1 MTADMDAFR
10 REIDAC
16 DREIVHALG
25 RRASAAMA
33 IGRIKRQ
40 KGTAVFA
47 PERERQ
53 VYDKIATLNEGP
65 LPPRA
70 MQAIYRE
77 IMSGCIALEQA
88 TRISYL
94 GPPGT
99 FTHQASREKFG
110 ASQEYLPA
118 AEIRDVF
125 LAVSRGHADYGVV
138 PVENSTEGSVT
149 ETFDMLLETGLS
161 ICSEIFL
168 EIHQNLLAT
177 CALSEIREVW
187 SHPNALA
194 QCRQWLAA
202 NLHGVPIREVAST
215 AIAAE
220 KATRE
225 SGIAAIASEA
235 AAAIHGLEILVRSVE
250 DRPENTTRF
259 VVLAHAFPERPSGD
273 DRTSILFAIRHEAGS
288 LFEALL
294 PFKDHG
300 INLTRIESRP
310 SKKVNWEYAF
320 FVDFEGHIADPGVSE
335 TLDEVRRRTDDYR
348 LLGSYPRAA
357 HQVRVPPPPEKT
369 EP

>member
-1 MTADMDAFR
+1 MTTDMETLR

-16 DREIVHALG
+16 DREIVAALS
-25 RRASAAMA
+25 RRARAAMA
-33 IGRIKRQ
+33 IGRIKREA
-40 KGTAVFA
+40 GTAVFA

-53 VYDKIATLNEGP
+53 VYDKITGLNEGP
-65 LPPRA
+65 LPPRSLH
-70 MQAIYRE
+70 AIYRE

-99 FTHQASREKFG
+99 FSHQASLQKFG
-110 ASQEYLPA
+110 AAQEYLPA
-118 AEIRDVF
+118 PEIRDVF
-125 LAVSRGHADYGVV
+125 LSVHRGHADYGVV

-149 ETFDMLLETGLS
+149 ETFDMFMESGLH

-168 EIHQNLLAT
+168 EIHQNLLAA
-177 CALSEIREVW
+177 CPLAEIREVW

-202 NLHGVPIREVAST
+202 NLSGVPVREVAST
-215 AIAAE
+215 VIAAARAASE
-220 KATRE
+220 P
-225 SGIAAIASEA
+225 GIAAIASEA
-235 AAAIHGLEILVRSVE
+235 ASTIHGLEILVRSIE

-259 VVLAHAFPERPSGD
+259 AVLAHAYPEKRSGD
-273 DRTSILFAIRHEAGS
+273 DRTSIVFAIRHEAGS
-288 LFEALL
+288 LFEALQ
-294 PFKDHG
+294 PFKIHG

-320 FVDFEGHIADPGVSE
+320 FVDFEGHVADPGVP
-335 TLDEVRRRTDDYR
+335 EVLEAIRRRTDDFR

-357 HQVRVPPPPEKT
+357 HQVHVPPPPEKSGT
-369 EP
+369 